1 MVARLVPAVVLVVA
15 GFYLLQ
21 ALKLPVGSAARPGA
35 GFYPVAIAVFACVV
49 GFVATAQA
57 FLTPGST
64 REIAAADPDAAGVRR
79 RVAITSLAL
88 VGFPLVMPW
97 IGYPASA
104 AVFVTTVV
112 RGLGSRWSS
121 AIAIGVAAAAASH
134 YLFAVLLDVPLPRG
148 PW

>member
-1 MVARLVPAVVLVVA
+1 MVARLVSAVVLVAA

-21 ALKLPVGSAARPGA
+21 ALKLPLGSAARPGA

-49 GFVATAQA
+49 GLVATAQA
-57 FLTPGST
+57 FLASGAPGEVAT
-64 REIAAADPDAAGVRR
+64 ADPDAAGVRR
-79 RVAITSLAL
+79 RVVITSLAL
-88 VGFPLVMPW
+88 VAFPLVMPW

-104 AVFVTTVV
+104 AAFVIAVM

-121 AIAIGVAAAAASH
+121 AIAIGVAAAAASQ